1 MLTMTK
7 PVIYTIGHST
17 HVIEYFIELLKHH
30 GVNCVVDVR
39 SLPASRFNPQYNK
52 KALADALTQQGI
64 TYLHFGEEFGARQ
77 TDPSLLDEEGRVDFE
92 KIRDSEKIT
101 KGIERL
107 TKGIHEGYTIA
118 LMCSEAEPLHCHRF
132 SMISVALKDFDVRH
146 ILKDKSIRTQEQL
159 ENDLLK
165 MYSNKLSAPDMFHN
179 QRSDQDR
186 LRLAYKLL
194 NKSVAYSPASHKSG
208 FRKK

>member
-1 MLTMTK
+1 MAK

-17 HVIEYFIELLKHH
+17 HEIEYFIELLKHH

-52 KALADALTQQGI
+52 NALADSLTKRGI

-77 TDPSLLDEEGRVDFE
+77 TDPSLLDEGGRVDFE
-92 KIRDSEKIT
+92 KIRDSQKFT

-107 TKGIHEGYTIA
+107 TKGLQEGNTIA

-146 ILKDKSIRTQEQL
+146 ILKDKSVRTQEQL

-165 MYSNKLSAPDMFHN
+165 MYSTKLPAPDMFQSQHA
-179 QRSDQDR
+179 DQDR

-194 NKSVAYSPASHKSG
+194 NKSVAYSPASHKRG